1 MIRLLYVEDNNDNA
15 FMLQMRFELLERFAL
30 HVAVNGRDGIE
41 AARTMAPDLI
51 LMDIDLPDL
60 DGLEVTRRLKADAG
74 TADIP
79 IIAVTAHAMTGDR
92 EKALAAGCDE
102 FDTKPVDFDRLLG
115 KIEACLRSRRPNGT

>member
-1 MIRLLYVEDNNDNA
+1 MIQLLYVEDNDDNA
-15 FMLQMRFELLERFAL
+15 FMLQMRFELLEQFQL
-30 HVAVNGRDGIE
+30 HIAVNGHDGIE

-115 KIEACLRSRRPNGT
+115 KIEACLRARRPNGT